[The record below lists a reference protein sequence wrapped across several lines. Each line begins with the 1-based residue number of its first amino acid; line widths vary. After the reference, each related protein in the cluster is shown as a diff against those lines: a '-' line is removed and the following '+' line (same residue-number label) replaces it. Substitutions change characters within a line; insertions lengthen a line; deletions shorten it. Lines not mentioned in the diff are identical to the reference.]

1 VTELPD
7 TSYFSSADSFAM
19 VRGGHIDLSILGA
32 MQVAENGDLANWM
45 IPGKMVKGMGGAMDL
60 VAGVKRVVV
69 VMEHSAKDGPKLL
82 HRCNLPLTGERVVDM
97 VVTDLAVFTIDK
109 HGKDGMA
116 LIELADGVTLDEV
129 KANTEA
135 SFRVALK
142 NA

>member
-1 VTELPD
+1 MP
-7 TSYFSSADSFAM
+7 
-19 VRGGHIDLSILGA
+19 
-32 MQVAENGDLANWM
+32 
-45 IPGKMVKGMGGAMDL
+45 
-60 VAGVKRVVV
+60 GVKRVVV

-82 HRCNLPLTGERVVDM
+82 KKCNLLLTGEKVVDM

-129 KANTEA
+129 KSKTEA
-135 SFRVALK
+135 EFRVALK